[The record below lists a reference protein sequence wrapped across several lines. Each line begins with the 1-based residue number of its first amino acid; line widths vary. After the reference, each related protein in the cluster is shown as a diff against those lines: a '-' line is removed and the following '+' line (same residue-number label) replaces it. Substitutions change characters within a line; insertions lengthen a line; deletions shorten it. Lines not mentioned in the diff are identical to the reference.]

1 MATKFAV
8 LFDYQSDVLGCSYR
22 FGKLSDQYVYV
33 WTNRDVEIDEIPEDA
48 LASPENLHGAII
60 GTLEEVRDDYENC
73 VGAFRS
79 FENPEAEEAHIIV
92 NGANAAFGIVHG

>member
-1 MATKFAV
+1 MTTKFTV
-8 LFDYQSDVLGCSYR
+8 LFDYQSDILGCSYR
-22 FGKLSDQYVYV
+22 FGKLGEQFVYV
-33 WTNRDVEIDEIPEDA
+33 WSNRDVEIDEIPADG

-79 FENPEAEEAHIIV
+79 FSQPESGEAHIIV
-92 NGANAAFGIVHG
+92 DGANAAFGVSV

>member
-1 MATKFAV
+1 MVQKFEL

-22 FGKLSDQYVYV
+22 FGKLGSHFVYV
-33 WTNRDVEIDEIPEDA
+33 WTNRDIEVNEIPEDG
-48 LASPENLHGAII
+48 LESPENMHGAII
-60 GTLEEVRDDYENC
+60 GTLEQVRDDYENC

-92 NGANAAFGIVHG
+92 DGANEAFGVAV